1 MPSEKKV
8 FGILSDEDYDLFSVV
23 LKEYGIKQSE
33 LVREIVHSWLFAN
46 KLHFNQKKKKG

>member
-8 FGILSDEDYDLFSVV
+8 FGILSEEDYDLFSVA
-23 LKEYGIKQSE
+23 LKKYNLGQSK

-46 KLHFNQKKKKG
+46 KLQLNQKKKKG